1 MTLPRRRPKERRKL
15 DTRVKC
21 PGHLKF
27 VREEFEC
34 SIKGRVCK
42 STGERHECWGPIDAH
57 HVRTRGAGGGDE
69 QVVSLCRGAH
79 SLLDSWGWSAKRV
92 YCIEANP
99 MWSWIF
105 ASMLIEKKLR
115 NVSYLFGSADEFVGC
130 IKADVAIFCTH
141 SGVQPLRL
149 VAGQFAPE
157 VIDVYGEII
166 KAAPQHF
173 NQMLR
178 EFRDVI

>member
-79 SLLDSWGWSAKRV
+79 SLLDSWGWSAKRFDEEFEINLAETAADLWKV
-92 YCIEANP
+92 SDARKRYEAKER
-99 MWSWIF
+99 
-105 ASMLIEKKLR
+105 AR
-115 NVSYLFGSADEFVGC
+115 
-130 IKADVAIFCTH
+130 
-141 SGVQPLRL
+141 
-149 VAGQFAPE
+149 
-157 VIDVYGEII
+157 
-166 KAAPQHF
+166 
-173 NQMLR
+173 
-178 EFRDVI
+178 